1 MKKVYFLIFFFGLS
15 VAIYAQTT
23 LNYSQRIA
31 NYYSTFTSGTAG
43 IFDQGDYQVG
53 MYANS
58 SGNKQAVAWRKFRTD
73 GSGTSTSDR
82 SLQLGDEFV
91 VRLSATRAYGK
102 IGVAL
107 LATPPATS
115 TWADRENNYAVS
127 VNLDGPGYTGSGYG
141 NWYIKY
147 KNGATSATSI
157 GGDQDN
163 YTGFTITF
171 TLVAVDRMNVSISNG
186 STTESFYDVELNTSN
201 SITDYAIFLEDDW
214 DGNNSSNVY
223 WGLGAEDTQ
232 HDLINTG
239 ICTLGASNDS
249 YTISSVISDGLVSS
263 SSSTNSPNKLVK
275 SGTETLTLSGGN
287 TYTNATTINSGT
299 LLLGAAAVIPNG
311 SDVELN
317 GGTFSTGSDA
327 GYAETA
333 GKLILQNSSSINF
346 GTGSHN
352 LNFSA
357 SSGESWNGT
366 LSINGWT
373 GTEGTSGGGTA
384 GKLFVG
390 SDNNGLSSAQLEKIH
405 FNGYPVEAVLKS
417 NGEVVPAFAPLPTT
431 NASSLSFDEILASK
445 MLVSWASGNG
455 SNRIVVVR
463 EGDAVSWTP
472 ANGNDYSANA
482 DFSQATDQGSG
493 NKVCYSGSGNNFT
506 ISGLSAG
513 TTYHFAVFE
522 YNSSSATASYLTT
535 GQLTGNQVTNTFY
548 QTVATGASTWS
559 ATSSW
564 LDGIVPPN
572 GASIIIDDD
581 LTIDQNAIVSGIT
594 INSGATFTASD
605 ANPRTLT
612 ISKSSSGSSATLS
625 NSGTWSNGSGGS
637 TVLLTG
643 APSSGDAIHQVSG
656 TIAFENITV
665 NKTGGSSNVGASFGE
680 GSSVSGTLRIGAG
693 GFISTDPPT
702 DFYGTDATLDFN
714 QGVSATYDVNA
725 NDKSWST
732 TEVPNNITITSG
744 TVVLNEARSFSGL
757 LQIES
762 GATLT
767 TNGNLTL
774 ESSATGNA
782 SLLNSGTISGNLTI
796 QRYLTNYSLQT
807 DAKYHFISSPVASQA
822 IQPGF
827 VSNPP
832 AADVDFYKFDE
843 ETNTWINSKALDGEN
858 VIWNDNFEA
867 NFAVGRG
874 YLVAYPTA
882 PVTKAFSGTINN
894 DASYVLSCTYTNG
907 QGNGW
912 NLLGNPY
919 PAAIDWDA
927 VTLGDGV
934 DNALYYYDASTQNYI
949 AYLRISG
956 DDATSTGGSR
966 YIPAG
971 QGFMVHA
978 NNTGST
984 KTVTIEK
991 ADLTHTGQDVYY
1003 KSSTNLLAGSLSLQV
1018 TGNNFSDKT
1027 IIHFNEQATT
1037 DFDGNFDAFK
1047 LMSVNM
1053 QVPMIYTENEEN
1065 TQFAIN
1071 GLPQVEEGTSI
1082 PVSLRI
1088 GADGTY
1094 TVEAN
1099 INEIETNIF
1108 LEDLFTGTSTKLN
1121 ETSSYTF
1128 TASKG
1133 DNPNRFLLHFGLVG
1147 LDENDS
1153 QGSLRAYTYNNTLY
1167 VQNSLEAANLRI
1179 LDLQGRLLIEKQL
1192 NGQGLQSLP
1201 LDFPAGVY
1209 VVQLLNSNTQKSV
1222 KVIVE

>member
-1 MKKVYFLIFFFGLS
+1 MKKILLIAIAFLAYL
-15 VAIYAQTT
+15 VNYAQSGNGHFPETQLSYSPTGYTT
-23 LNYSQRIA
+23 NSYMRQDASFTNLAKSTINDRTSRIDLFVNFTFDTSGKNVFLVFTTDGSVPSKSQGTTVSCTFSNYSDPNRTFIGSISSSA
-31 NYYSTFTSGTAG
+31 FSAGDNLKYLFYISDSDLNSSWGRVAGNSGYGTTWTEGDDYYEFV
-43 IFDQGDYQVG
+43 IK
-53 MYANS
+53 YANS
-58 SGNKQAVAWRKFRTD
+58 SAG
-73 GSGTSTSDR
+73 
-82 SLQLGDEFV
+82 
-91 VRLSATRAYGK
+91 
-102 IGVAL
+102 
-107 LATPPATS
+107 
-115 TWADRENNYAVS
+115 
-127 VNLDGPGYTGSGYG
+127 G
-141 NWYIKY
+141 NWS
-147 KNGATSATSI
+147 NTATWHSGIVPNLNSI
-157 GGDQDN
+157 
-163 YTGFTITF
+163 
-171 TLVAVDRMNVSISNG
+171 
-186 STTESFYDVELNTSN
+186 EVELIS
-201 SITDYAIFLEDDW
+201 S
-214 DGNNSSNVY
+214 SSNV
-223 WGLGAEDTQ
+223 
-232 HDLINTG
+232 
-239 ICTLGASNDS
+239 TLNQDA
-249 YTISSVISDGLVSS
+249 TISSLRIISGVSFIASDG
-263 SSSTNSPNKLVK
+263 
-275 SGTETLTLSGGN
+275 
-287 TYTNATTINSGT
+287 
-299 LLLGAAAVIPNG
+299 
-311 SDVELN
+311 
-317 GGTFSTGSDA
+317 
-327 GYAETA
+327 TA
-333 GKLILQNSSSINF
+333 
-346 GTGSHN
+346 
-352 LNFSA
+352 
-357 SSGESWNGT
+357 
-366 LSINGWT
+366 
-373 GTEGTSGGGTA
+373 
-384 GKLFVG
+384 
-390 SDNNGLSSAQLEKIH
+390 
-405 FNGYPVEAVLKS
+405 
-417 NGEVVPAFAPLPTT
+417 
-431 NASSLSFDEILASK
+431 
-445 MLVSWASGNG
+445 
-455 SNRIVVVR
+455 
-463 EGDAVSWTP
+463 
-472 ANGNDYSANA
+472 
-482 DFSQATDQGSG
+482 
-493 NKVCYSGSGNNFT
+493 
-506 ISGLSAG
+506 
-513 TTYHFAVFE
+513 
-522 YNSSSATASYLTT
+522 
-535 GQLTGNQVTNTFY
+535 
-548 QTVATGASTWS
+548 
-559 ATSSW
+559 
-564 LDGIVPPN
+564 
-572 GASIIIDDD
+572 
-581 LTIDQNAIVSGIT
+581 
-594 INSGATFTASD
+594 
-605 ANPRTLT
+605 RTLT
-612 ISKSSSGSSATLS
+612 ISNSSAGTKATLV
-625 NSGTWSNGSGGS
+625 NNGTWSNGSGGS

-665 NKTGGSSNVGASFGE
+665 NKTGGSSNVGASFLE

-693 GFISTDPPT
+693 GFISTNPPT

-714 QGVSATYDVNA
+714 QGVSATYNVNA
-725 NDKSWST
+725 GDKSWST

-782 SLLNSGTISGNLTI
+782 SLLNSGTITGNLTI

-843 ETNTWINSKALDGEN
+843 ETNTWINSKVSGGA
-858 VIWNDNFEA
+858 WNSGFEDD
-867 NFAVGRG
+867 FVVGRG

-882 PVTKAFSGTINN
+882 PVTKVFNGTPN
-894 DASYVLSCTYTNG
+894 DNASYTLTCTYTDG

-956 DDATSTGGSR
+956 DNSTSTGGSR

-991 ADLTHTGQDVYY
+991 ADLTHTGQDIYY

-1018 TGNNFSDKT
+1018 TGNNFNDQT

-1037 DFDGNFDAFK
+1037 DFDGNYDAFK
-1047 LMSVNM
+1047 LMSANM